1 MAKKLIQLSAIDI
14 ILQADAETIREAY
27 ESRLKIDDLL
37 VMRTEA
43 YEKIDQLEQQIE
55 TLVGEEGAF
64 IYPPP
69 PVPVAGFN
77 KPLPASRP
85 SRPKAKV
92 EKVVEEPKEEPAEEV
107 VEEPEMTEVV
117 EEAVVETEAAAET
130 TDAEPTEEIVE
141 ETEAPETDKS

>member
-37 VMRTEA
+37 VMRTAA
-43 YEKIDQLEQQIE
+43 YEQIDQLEQQIE

-85 SRPKAKV
+85 SRPKPKV
-92 EKVVEEPKEEPAEEV
+92 EKVVVETEPAPEADEEEV
-107 VEEPEMTEVV
+107 VELVEEPVV
-117 EEAVVETEAAAET
+117 ESESET
-130 TDAEPTEEIVE
+130 TDAEKTEEIVE
-141 ETEAPETDKS
+141 ETEAPENDKS